1 MRESNYKVVS
11 ANKAAVSITSTLY
24 DRRALDCSEDKP
36 LINSLNH
43 LTFLASSSGKVREA
57 LASDGGLERL
67 IVILHECKNPK
78 NVKEQCL
85 AAWKWILAFQCLVL
99 VGTRGTE
106 KIRKRVVEAGII
118 PVIATILDN
127 YILSTKNN
135 NKQLILIILL
145 QQQQPLQQVQ
155 HLHLHLLHQ
164 IKQQIK
170 IFRKYSEIQEC

>member
-43 LTFLASSSGKVREA
+43 LTFLASSSAKVREA

-67 IVILHECKNPK
+67 IVILHECKSPK

-127 YILSTKNN
+127 YILSTKIIMVQQHIEKANQHH
-135 NKQLILIILL
+135 QL
-145 QQQQPLQQVQ
+145 QHQQVQ
-155 HLHLHLLHQ
+155 HQHLHQLLHQ
-164 IKQQIK
+164 IKQ
-170 IFRKYSEIQEC
+170 